1 MRDFSDGSI
10 AHYERFTAAAPHELT
25 EPPSYFNREVR
36 QAFQMNLLDLGNY
49 IDGLH
54 RAGFDVTNLTVQW
67 HKKIAYPLMAPVS
80 MLLAIPFAFLVGT
93 RGALGGVALG
103 VGIGVAYWA
112 MAALLEAMG
121 SVGQLPPQ
129 LSGWS
134 PDIIFFF
141 LGLYFFFKMPT

>member
-1 MRDFSDGSI
+1 MSWR
-10 AHYERFTAAAPHELT
+10 ELST
-25 EPPSYFNREVR
+25 
-36 QAFQMNLLDLGNY
+36 Y
-49 IDGLH
+49 ISGLH
-54 RAGFDVTNLTVQW
+54 LAGFDVSALTVQW

-80 MLLAIPFAFLVGT
+80 MLLAIPFSFLVGT

-103 VGIGVAYWA
+103 VGIGVTYWS

-121 SVGQLPPQ
+121 GVGQLPPL

-141 LGLYFFFKMPT
+141 LGMYFFFKMPT